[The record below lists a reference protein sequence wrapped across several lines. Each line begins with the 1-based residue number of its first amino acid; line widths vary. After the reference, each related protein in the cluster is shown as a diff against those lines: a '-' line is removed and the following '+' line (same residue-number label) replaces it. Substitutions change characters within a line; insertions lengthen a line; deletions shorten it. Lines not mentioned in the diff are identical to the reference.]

1 MALRNQNNYHAT
13 ERVPSYYA
21 GNRLYPDSGYRLDV
35 PGRSS
40 RRVHDGL
47 SLNLNYGLDTTS
59 DDIDSSPYSSPYYIN
74 GRYNSDQLTTQRGNS
89 ASVQGTKRLISIH
102 DELDDFTKDDIQ
114 TTLEMWQ
121 GKQIKFEIPYT
132 KKVVGNTIEIKN
144 TGGSTGILSIYISVK
159 DGGQPIYE
167 TAVDLCKI
175 SQDKFEH
182 IKLYSNTVIEA
193 TANPKGK
200 LYVRLEM
207 WDEISKERS
216 NNPFNTG
223 RKIEIAATG
232 LDNHYECVNI
242 LGDKNSPV
250 ADKFEYEHKPSRP
263 CIGLIYNDW
272 RSISVNRSEA
282 IPTGAEV
289 SLNGYKYGVFAATDG
304 TKSELI
310 IYDKEM
316 NTVVDT
322 SESDITI
329 DSRSEKINIVQAK
342 DYIYLVDGYSTLQ
355 RIKIGTWTTYHFP
368 ESTADS
374 VSVSINKDKFKESP
388 LGKNAGTYY
397 FYYRN
402 GNWTYNDENIKL
414 SDYGL
419 AVTGKPVESG
429 LITVVYD
436 TDTTGSP
443 TDVSA
448 SYSDARPVIAPSI
461 ICLHNN
467 RIYLAGFA
475 NDPNL
480 IQMSEIVSA
489 GPDFDSYPY
498 RAYAPNESP
507 LATST
512 NRITA
517 LIEYTSNSIVVAG
530 QNFISQFTTDR
541 TTSTGTANL
550 ESGYLVQVSTY
561 TDGIG
566 VASEGDICNYGGVL
580 YSFDPDEGIRRYSGA
595 TWQKIT
601 NNIQSLFERVDMTK
615 PRKMWGYVNK
625 IYLNYTDKVDS
636 KSKCLVYDL
645 SMNYQQY
652 PFFQDSELPFC
663 DVRQG
668 NDYDLYG
675 IHPDYPCI
683 MKLYAEDTWR
693 RLDSPIVFERHTKHM
708 NMPGNA
714 TDMILKRV
722 HNKVIANEDRW
733 WYLGISADH
742 HNLLPERGKDVYF
755 RVPVWGTEEKEEA
768 VESPFS
774 ETVGVEEDALTT
786 ISITNLRIQAISVQ
800 EKIRC
805 KTFRAQANLVSTVF
819 EVGAR
824 QEL

>member
-1 MALRNQNNYHAT
+1 MAYRNQNNHHT
-13 ERVPSYYA
+13 FERVPSYYA
-21 GNRLYPDSGYRLDV
+21 GNKLYPDAGYRLDV
-35 PGRSS
+35 PGRTS
-40 RRVHDGL
+40 RRVHDGM

-59 DDIDSSPYSSPYYIN
+59 DDVDSSPYSSPYYIN

-89 ASVQGTKRLISIH
+89 ASVQGTKRLISVH
-102 DELDDFTKDDIQ
+102 DELDDFTKNDIQ

-121 GKQIKFEIPYT
+121 GKQIKFEIPYSR
-132 KKVVGNTIEIKN
+132 KVVGNTIEIKN
-144 TGGSTGILSIYISVK
+144 TDGCTGILSIYISAK

-182 IKLYSNTVIEA
+182 IKLYSNTVIKT

-200 LYVRLEM
+200 LYVRLEI

-232 LDNHYECVNI
+232 LDNHYECVNV

-250 ADKFEYEHKPSRP
+250 ADKFEYERKPSRP

-272 RSISVNRSEA
+272 NSIPVNRSEA

-289 SLNGYKYGVFAATDG
+289 SKDGYKYGIFACTNG
-304 TKSELI
+304 VSSELL

-316 NTVVDT
+316 NSIVDT
-322 SESDITI
+322 NISV
-329 DSRSEKINIVQAK
+329 DSRAEEINIVQAL
-342 DYIYLVDGYSTLQ
+342 DYIYLVDGYSPLL
-355 RIKIGTWTTYHFP
+355 RIKIGDWSTYSFPVSTT
-368 ESTADS
+368 DS
-374 VSVSINKDKFKESP
+374 VTATVNKEIFKQSP
-388 LGKNAGTYY
+388 LGEEAGTYY
-397 FYYRN
+397 FYYQN
-402 GNWTYNDENIKL
+402 GHWTYNDEQISL
-414 SDYGL
+414 STYGIT
-419 AVTGKPVESG
+419 VTGIPADSG
-429 LITVVYD
+429 LITIVYE
-436 TDTTGSP
+436 TDVEGLP
-443 TDVSA
+443 TDISA
-448 SYSDARPVIAPSI
+448 TYSDARPVIAPSL
-461 ICLHNN
+461 ICFHNN
-467 RIYLAGFA
+467 RIYLAGFR

-480 IQMSEIVSA
+480 IQISEIVSA
-489 GPDFDSYPY
+489 GPDFNSYPY

-512 NRITA
+512 NRVTA
-517 LIEYTSNSIVVAG
+517 LVEYSSNAIVIAG
-530 QNFISQFTTDR
+530 QNFISQFSTDG
-541 TTSTGTANL
+541 TKTSANL
-550 ESGYLVQVSTY
+550 EAGYLVQVSTY

-566 VASEGDICNYGGVL
+566 VASSGDICNYGGVL

-601 NNIQSLFERVDMTK
+601 NNIQSLYERVDMTK
-615 PRKMWGYVNK
+615 PRKMWGYSNK
-625 IYLNYTDKVDS
+625 IYLNYTDKIDG
-636 KSKCLVYDL
+636 KQKCLVYDL

-683 MKLYAEDTWR
+683 MKLYAEETWS

-714 TDMILKRV
+714 ADMVLKRV
-722 HNKVIANEDRW
+722 HNKIIANSDRW

-742 HNLLPERGKDVYF
+742 HSLEPERGRDVYF
-755 RVPVWGTEEKEEA
+755 RVPVWATDDIEEP
-768 VESPFS
+768 VETPFS
-774 ETVGVEEDALTT
+774 EFVGIEEDAITT
-786 ISITNLRIQAISVQ
+786 VSITNLRIQAISVQ

-805 KTFRAQANLVSTVF
+805 KTFRAQANLISTVF